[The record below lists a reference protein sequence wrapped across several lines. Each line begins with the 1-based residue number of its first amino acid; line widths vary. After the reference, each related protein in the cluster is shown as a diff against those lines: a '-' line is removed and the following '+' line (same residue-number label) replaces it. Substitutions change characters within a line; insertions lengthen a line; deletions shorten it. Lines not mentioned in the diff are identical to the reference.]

1 MSISAE
7 LPFQS
12 EKNSSSEDDEDDD
25 VDEDDDDEEEDD
37 EEAGGEEEVSM
48 SDSDIEGKNNDHVC
62 TPDNSDRFDSFIND
76 ISALN
81 QDESKSLQENINA
94 SAMEDNERSAGMF
107 DQVSPEKEVNN
118 YPKADR
124 QNSSELMFDDE
135 DDDFD
140 DVTGDLSPQ
149 LKSLYDNWS
158 DEEQKQNEPLTTDDN
173 SKNQS
178 VTNNVIV
185 KRDRIPETP
194 NSINIKAQINHVPDP
209 KPKNSTSAKRA
220 QGTKRSLL
228 SKLRYDES
236 SDDDIISTPDNRNRP
251 SQRCTK
257 NVGTNSHKNSPTGEK
272 KKNVGKRIYSSSS
285 SCSDSTDDEK
295 HAKKKHSMQSVERS
309 KNESEMDNS
318 PVIGNNSKLNGAE
331 STFLGQQVVLNIKK
345 ESAEMEENTVVD
357 VESTEPRSLDNVQ
370 NKCVFKELSVKL
382 ERIDCDAYLKTKQ
395 KEDSVGSKQK
405 ENHVTNKQTDKM
417 DNNVCKKLSSTGEKS
432 ISKKPKLSEH
442 DDNDTSNQ
450 IPNVSNCYL
459 NLESDTS
466 GSSTES
472 EEGNNKDRNIPS
484 KYSIC
489 NGHPPSCI
497 MFSEN

>member
-7 LPFQS
+7 LPFQAGT
-12 EKNSSSEDDEDDD
+12 NSSSESSSEDDDD
-25 VDEDDDDEEEDD
+25 VDEDDND
-37 EEAGGEEEVSM
+37 EEEVSR
-48 SDSDIEGKNNDHVC
+48 SDSDIEGINNNDVC
-62 TPDNSDRFDSFIND
+62 TPDNSDRFNSCIND
-76 ISALN
+76 ISALS

-107 DQVSPEKEVNN
+107 NQVSPEKEVNN

-158 DEEQKQNEPLTTDDN
+158 DEEQKQNEPLTTDNN

-185 KRDRIPETP
+185 KCDRIPETP

-395 KEDSVGSKQK
+395 EEDSVGSKQK

-450 IPNVSNCYL
+450 IPSVSNCYL

-472 EEGNNKDRNIPS
+472 EEGNHKDRNIPS